1 MAAETYTFTPKKLI
15 AGADPDIL
23 TDVGTLVSGQILEAG
38 TPLMADPTTGKL
50 SAHPGNVVGYVAA
63 ASAGSP
69 TVATDVTPPVAG
81 ILMYASNASTG
92 TVNNAGNTVTAG
104 VAADL
109 TVQYYKAGNFFA
121 DQIQFFQNGSGSAAG
136 AAMALTT
143 TNDLKRKLFSKSMI
157 LLTFQDTGEV

>member
-1 MAAETYTFTPKKLI
+1 MAAETFTFTPKKLI

-38 TPLMADPTTGKL
+38 TLLVADPSTGKL
-50 SAHPGNVVGYVAA
+50 SAHPGNTVGYVAA
-63 ASAGSP
+63 SSAGSP
-69 TVATDVTPPVAG
+69 TVVVDTTAPVAG

-92 TVNNAGNTVTAG
+92 TVNNAGNTVAAG
-104 VAADL
+104 TAADL

-121 DQIQFFQNGSGSAAG
+121 DQLVFVQNGNGSAAG

-143 TNDLKRKLFSKSMI
+143 TNDLKRKLVSKSMI